1 MLTDRMS
8 RHPVEHSGETVT
20 RIQATRG
27 WGSLDLHELWEYRDL
42 IYFLMWRE
50 INSRYKQ
57 MALGSLWLI
66 LQPLYA
72 IVLNTLVF
80 GVLAKFPSD
89 GIPYPLFNYAAMLPW
104 TFFSGALA
112 RTSGSLSAN
121 QNLISKVYFPR
132 LVVPIVATLT
142 GSLDFLV
149 SFGLF
154 LLMMVYFGF
163 PPRLAILSLPL
174 FFGLALITAL
184 GIGLCLASLQ
194 AWFRDVGFMLTY
206 ILQGWLYLTPVVY
219 ASSVVPEKWRFIYFL
234 NPMTTV
240 VEGFRWALLG
250 TNTLTWLPASL
261 SVLGAVG
268 VLWVGA
274 YWFRRTERTIVDIV

>member
-1 MLTDRMS
+1 MFVARNH
-8 RHPVEHSGETVT
+8 RHPEESKETVT
-20 RIQATRG
+20 LIKATKG
-27 WGSLDLHELWEYRDL
+27 WGSLDLKELWEYRDL
-42 IYFLMWRE
+42 TYFLMWKE

-104 TFFSGALA
+104 AFFSSALI

-142 GSLDFLV
+142 GLLDFLV
-149 SFGLF
+149 SLGLF
-154 LLMMVYFGF
+154 LLMMIFFGF
-163 PPRLAILSLPL
+163 PPRISMLTIPF
-174 FFGLALITAL
+174 FFGLAFIMAL
-184 GIGLCLASLQ
+184 GIGLCLASVQ

-206 ILQGWLYLTPVVY
+206 HLTGLALPY
-219 ASSVVPEKWRFIYFL
+219 SS
-234 NPMTTV
+234 
-240 VEGFRWALLG
+240 
-250 TNTLTWLPASL
+250 SL
-261 SVLGAVG
+261 CELR
-268 VLWVGA
+268 
-274 YWFRRTERTIVDIV
+274 YP

>member
-1 MLTDRMS
+1 MFVARKS
-8 RHPVEHSGETVT
+8 RYPEELQETVT
-20 RIQATRG
+20 SIKATTG
-27 WGSLDLHELWEYRDL
+27 WGSLNLKELWEYRDL
-42 IYFLMWRE
+42 TYFLMWRE
-50 INSRYKQ
+50 INGRYKQ

-89 GIPYPLFNYAAMLPW
+89 GVPYPLFNYAAMLPW
-104 TFFSGALA
+104 TFFAGALTRA
-112 RTSGSLSAN
+112 SSSLTMN

-132 LVVPIVATLT
+132 LIIPLVATLT
-142 GSLDFLV
+142 GLLDFLV

-154 LLMMVYFGF
+154 LLMMLYYGY
-163 PPRLAILSLPL
+163 PPKIS
-174 FFGLALITAL
+174 FLALPFFFLLANIVAL

-206 ILQGWLYLTPVVY
+206 LVQGWLYLTPVVY
-219 ASSVVPEKWRFIYFL
+219 ASSVVPPKWQFLYHL

-240 VEGFRWALLG
+240 VEGFRWALLDSEK
-250 TNTLTWLPASL
+250 LRWLPASL
-261 SVLGAVG
+261 SVLASLF
-268 VLWVGA
+268 VLWIGA
-274 YWFRRTERTIVDIV
+274 YWFKRTERTIVDIV